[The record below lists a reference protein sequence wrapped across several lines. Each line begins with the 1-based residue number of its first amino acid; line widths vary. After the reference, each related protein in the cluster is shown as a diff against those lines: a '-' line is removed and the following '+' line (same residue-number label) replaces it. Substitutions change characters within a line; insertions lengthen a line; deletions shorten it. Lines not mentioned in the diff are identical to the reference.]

1 MWLAWSLNH
10 QQYDA
15 RWWFQPF
22 LIFTPREMIEFDLR
36 TFWKNG
42 VVIQPQGPRM
52 PRNRRFWGF
61 ILSTTWWD
69 EKITPVP
76 WKWRNSP
83 RMDHVKW
90 KVTSSNQ
97 WFLEDI
103 FVWGVQCLEDDWFP
117 LKWFLFRDIRSFFVR
132 VLEVFQ
138 AFFFSEYLFWIVL
151 EIGMFEAS
159 SILAVTSK
167 MFDDTTVEV
176 FGW

>member
-1 MWLAWSLNH
+1 MFEECNAWKMI
-10 QQYDA
+10 D
-15 RWWFQPF
+15 F
-22 LIFTPREMIEFDLR
+22 L
-36 TFWKNG
+36 
-42 VVIQPQGPRM
+42 
-52 PRNRRFWGF
+52 
-61 ILSTTWWD
+61 
-69 EKITPVP
+69 
-76 WKWRNSP
+76 
-83 RMDHVKW
+83 
-90 KVTSSNQ
+90 
-97 WFLEDI
+97 
-103 FVWGVQCLEDDWFP
+103 